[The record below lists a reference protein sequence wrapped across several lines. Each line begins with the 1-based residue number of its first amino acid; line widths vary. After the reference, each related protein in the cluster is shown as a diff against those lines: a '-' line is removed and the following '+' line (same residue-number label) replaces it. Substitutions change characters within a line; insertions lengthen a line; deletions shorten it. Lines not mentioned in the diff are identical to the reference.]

1 MTRGRSTL
9 KRALELVGSKKALCK
24 ALWIA
29 YDELDAYLAAEKAVP
44 RSVEA
49 AAADIVKARQRR
61 KDGR

>member
-24 ALWIA
+24 ALWISH
-29 YDELDAYLAAEKAVP
+29 DELDAYLSAEKPVP

-49 AAADIVKARQRR
+49 AATDIVKASQRR
-61 KDGR
+61 RDGR